1 MIQAQKPFAQPRLP
15 GLIPNIGFGN
25 IEFRF
30 RRMNQVS
37 AHVGRAVHAGTE
49 GVSHFS
55 AQPGKVEYRLYD
67 WRQAVLEDD
76 QGSEHAFVWPRNT

>member
-1 MIQAQKPFAQPRLP
+1 
-15 GLIPNIGFGN
+15 
-25 IEFRF
+25 
-30 RRMNQVS
+30 MNQVS